1 MIPDDATITAERAAI
16 LRLARA
22 AEELRDALDA
32 LATCPLCTEGAPH
45 HAEDCPVPA
54 VTAALSE
61 VIGA

>member
-32 LATCPLCTEGAPH
+32 LVTCPLCTEGAPH

-54 VTAALSE
+54 VAAALSK